1 MIINN
6 SFCFFLICVVC
17 VEQILLWMV
26 ILDNSF
32 SLLASYASYSEG
44 MGSIEN
50 VIIYALLVI
59 FPFFVLFW
67 KKWAFVGMVA
77 AFFLYSYMAFNQMIL
92 VAIQLVTFVKEF
104 LSLYLCFLDDK
115 Y

>member
-32 SLLASYASYSEG
+32 SLLTSYASYSEG

-77 AFFLYSYMAFNQMIL
+77 AFFLSHIRLSTKYIGGYSTRHFCEGIP
-92 VAIQLVTFVKEF
+92 F
-104 LSLYLCFLDDK
+104 LISLFLDDK

>member
-32 SLLASYASYSEG
+32 SLLTSYASYSEG

-59 FPFFVLFW
+59 FPFFVLFLE
-67 KKWAFVGMVA
+67 KVGFCRYGSSILFVPIYGFQPNDIGGYPTRHFCEGIPFLISL
-77 AFFLYSYMAFNQMIL
+77 FFR
-92 VAIQLVTFVKEF
+92 
-104 LSLYLCFLDDK
+104 
-115 Y
+115 